1 MNQEDKD
8 FVLEAIKINN
18 ESLLSRMDENF
29 KKIAIR
35 FDAVDK
41 RFDAVDKR
49 FDAVDKR
56 FDAVDKRFDAVDKR
70 FDVVEQRLE
79 RLENGQKINETY
91 VRTLPSIFSMLE
103 DDGRKIADLID
114 KVNTLISPP
123 PQ

>member
-41 RFDAVDKR
+41 RFDVVDKR
-49 FDAVDKR
+49 FDV
-56 FDAVDKRFDAVDKR
+56 VDKR

>member
-49 FDAVDKR
+49 FDV
-56 FDAVDKRFDAVDKR
+56 VDKR

>member
-29 KKIAIR
+29 KKIAI
-35 FDAVDK
+35 